1 MNILRHIL
9 GGIAALGA
17 LAVFGLMAGMY
28 WITQPLPAEHERKPL
43 ASTFNRLGII
53 CLLVAFLAFLAL
65 CAAQAQGQTLQPA
78 MAVYDVGQIGQA
90 RTIALGRQR
99 AKLPPLL
106 AILNPDSGPSTDAIR
121 KPFLTWQP
129 TGAVINA
136 GYVDLDDDNGKQRQ
150 AADVRKDVLTWKTA
164 KVPMI
169 FLDDCHA
176 WDDQKRADSLAA
188 LVWAAIKDS
197 GYTTDKVILNTGG
210 LVGKR
215 SAWMRAKSYVVCDF
229 EDPINKLDS
238 NASGSMW
245 LGFVTDRAAATSLVG
260 KAKAKNSIR
269 FIGFDNLA
277 AWKKNGKEWQTQ
289 LAPDLAAY
297 LMTIQ

>member
-1 MNILRHIL
+1 MNILRHVL

-28 WITQPLPAEHERKPL
+28 WITQPLPVEHERKPL
-43 ASTFNRLGII
+43 ASTLNRLGII

-65 CAAQAQGQTLQPA
+65 CAAQAQGQTIQPA

-90 RTIALGRQR
+90 KTIALGRQK

-121 KPFLTWQP
+121 KPFLAWQP
-129 TGAVINA
+129 SGAVINA
-136 GYVDLDDDNGKQRQ
+136 GYVDLDDEDGNQRQ
-150 AADVRKDVLTWKTA
+150 ATDVRKDVLTWRAA

-176 WDDQKRADSLAA
+176 WNNQKQAEDLAA
-188 LVWAAIKDS
+188 LVWAAIKDT
-197 GYTTDKVILNTGG
+197 GYTTDNVILNAGG

-238 NASGSMW
+238 DAIGSMW
-245 LGFVTDRAAATSLVG
+245 LGFVTDRATASDLVA
-260 KAKAKNSIR
+260 KAKAKKTVR
-269 FIGFDNLA
+269 FIGFDNLST
-277 AWKKNGKEWQTQ
+277 WKKPGKEWQTQ
-289 LAPDLAAY
+289 LAPDIAAY
-297 LMTIQ
+297 LMSL